1 MVMQTLR
8 HAAFAAAIGAAAS
21 AGATIPDRFKV
32 EVEHPG
38 IYEVTWE
45 SLVAAGLDPSR
56 GEVERVALSTLG
68 RPAPVWLEDGGDG
81 RFGPGDR
88 LLFLGERAAGE
99 HTTVDEYSAV
109 SVYWLELGAEG
120 GLAGRT
126 VRSDASGGDPA
137 TARPWVREHVER
149 DLIMGR
155 FSLSGTASDE
165 ERWYWARLSVMDRE
179 PFEQVLDLADL
190 DTGRSGAHLT
200 VRIGLR
206 GWSEPRLAA
215 RDAIADHLVEVRL
228 GGRLVASGE
237 WNGVDRHVVEAS
249 VPVGELERGEHRLA
263 LTIPKRTVP
272 STDNLLPDIVLLNWI
287 ELDYPATSSVARPQV
302 RLVLEGDGD
311 SQLGAADNGPLEVY
325 TAGGVRYVSDRG
337 SVHVPAGTADGE
349 PVVAVRP
356 GGRFEPYRIRKDRP
370 SDLGSSSW
378 RADYIMIT
386 HRSLLAETER
396 LAEFHRERG
405 LAVAVVDVE
414 DVYDEFNH
422 GRVHPRAIRDFL
434 ARAREGWSP
443 PAPRFVLL
451 AGDASWDLKNP
462 FAEDSHYADW
472 TYRPWETTSFAKNA
486 SSTYEDGSKA
496 NDRGLVPSY
505 NYPTYQ
511 GHAASD
517 NWFVCLEGDDDLPD
531 MAIGRLPAAT
541 PEELRSMVD
550 KVVAYVRD
558 TEVGPWRRDML
569 FIANENRGFQNRMDE
584 AADVASRLGYA
595 PVKIYARDDEPV
607 NEHHTERIV
616 ELMDRGLQMIQFLGH
631 GGRYIWRTAPSDLK
645 ENRDLF
651 TLEHLD
657 RLGDTPML
665 PVVVSLTC
673 YSAPFDHPSADS
685 IGEKLVRIDRRGAIA
700 VIGATWR
707 NSPSPQMGATFLEEL
722 AKPGATIGEA
732 VQRAKHRIASP
743 MLLHLYNLLGD
754 PAVPMALP
762 SGSLALE
769 TTQEAG
775 DVAVRGR
782 PTDERLSGEVLV
794 EWLDA
799 DGGVVSSE
807 RISFGKEG
815 FRARVSAAP
824 DRVQFVRAY
833 AWDPERQLDALGWA
847 PVGGEAEERV
857 ARAEAGAE
865 GENAAKESS

>member
-1 MVMQTLR
+1 MVIQLFR
-8 HAAFAAAIGAAAS
+8 SAILAVAVGAAVA
-21 AGATIPDRFKV
+21 AGATNPDRFKV

-38 IYEVTWE
+38 VYEVTWE

-56 GEVERVALSTLG
+56 GGVERVALSNLG

-88 LLFLGERAAGE
+88 LLFIGERPAGE

-109 SVYWLELGAEG
+109 SVYWLELGAG
-120 GLAGRT
+120 GGHAGRT
-126 VRSDASGGDPA
+126 VRSEVAGAGPA

-155 FSLSGTASDE
+155 FALPGTGGDQ

-190 DTGRSGAHLT
+190 DVDRADGRVT

-206 GWSEPRLAA
+206 GWSEPRLSA
-215 RDAIADHLVEVRL
+215 RDAIADHHVEVRL
-228 GGRLVASGE
+228 GGRLVATGE
-237 WNGVDRHVVEAS
+237 WDGVDRHVVEAS
-249 VPVGELERGEHRLA
+249 LPVGELERGEHRLS

-287 ELDYPATSSVARPQV
+287 ELEYPAASSVARPQV
-302 RLVLEGDGD
+302 RLVLEGDGG
-311 SQLGAADNGPLEVY
+311 SELRAAGGGPLEVY
-325 TAGGVRYVSDRG
+325 TADGVRYVADRG
-337 SVHVPAGTADGE
+337 SVRLPAAAADGR

-356 GGRFEPYRIRKDRP
+356 GGRFEPYRIREDRP
-370 SDLGSSSW
+370 SDLRSASR

-386 HRSLLAETER
+386 HRSLLEETER
-396 LAEFHRERG
+396 LAELHRGRG
-405 LAVAVVDVE
+405 LEVAVVDVE

-434 ARAREGWSP
+434 AWTREGWSA

-486 SSTYEDGSKA
+486 SFAYEDGSKA

-541 PEELRSMVD
+541 PEELRAMVD
-550 KVVAYVRD
+550 KVIAYVRD

-569 FIANENRGFQNRMDE
+569 FIANENPGFQHRMDE
-584 AADVASRLGYA
+584 AAAVASSLGYA
-595 PVKIYARDDEPV
+595 PVKIYANADEPV

-616 ELMDRGLQMIQFLGH
+616 ELMDRGLQVIQFLGH

-657 RLGDTPML
+657 RLGPTPML

-685 IGEKLVRIDRRGAIA
+685 IGEKLVRIDGRGAIA

-707 NSPSPQMGATFLEEL
+707 NSPSPQMGAAFLEEL
-722 AKPGATIGEA
+722 VQPGATIGEA

-769 TTQEAG
+769 AANDAG

-799 DGGVVSSE
+799 DGGVVGSE
-807 RISFGKEG
+807 RVAFGRDG
-815 FRARVSAAP
+815 FRARLAAGT
-824 DRVQFVRAY
+824 DRVRFVRAY
-833 AWDPERQLDALGWA
+833 AWDQERQLDALGWA
-847 PVGGEAEERV
+847 TVGDDADDRV
-857 ARAEAGAE
+857 ARAEAGAA
-865 GENAAKESS
+865 GEDAEKESS